1 MKSVSAW
8 KEVIEFIING
18 LWKVLKIN
26 DLPPLNLS
34 TLIIGITAIIIILI
48 IIGVTKIRGK

>member
-18 LWKVLKIN
+18 LWTVLKIN
-26 DLPPLNLS
+26 NLPPLNLS